1 MKDWKFH
8 KRECEKM
15 ELLKTLPPEARDDLM
30 LVGRITLA
38 KLNPTQNVHIFLSF
52 LLFIYRVVL
61 LMILKQF
68 HVVQM
73 M

>member
-15 ELLKTLPPEARDDLM
+15 EIFKTLPPEARDDLM

-38 KLNPTQNVHIFLSF
+38 KLNPTQNVC
-52 LLFIYRVVL
+52 IYYYNYFFNRVVL

-68 HVVQM
+68 HVMQM
-73 M
+73 T

>member
-30 LVGRITLA
+30 LVGRIILA
-38 KLNPTQNVHIFLSF
+38 KLNPTQNVYIFLSF
-52 LLFIYRVVL
+52 L
-61 LMILKQF
+61 
-68 HVVQM
+68 
-73 M
+73 